1 MTHKAITL
9 DSGKFNEYLHHID
22 LKEFGTSK
30 ILSSFIAE
38 FDDFSLFLDSGSS
51 LEVNHALRYAKKNR
65 IHLSSVK
72 YLITTHHHFDHCG
85 GMWKLY
91 NEIKKYNPN
100 VKILTNN
107 KTKDLLNDYEY
118 HLNRAKRTFGK
129 FIGEMRP
136 IEDEG
141 FKIIKPSTNFNNGLK
156 SFDIID
162 KFNINGLEIKLAILN
177 TPGHTF
183 DHQCPIFIK
192 NDDIDFIFFGEAVGT
207 LYHSSKLITLPT
219 SMPIYFRYKD
229 YMETIENLKKIKP
242 STAGFGH
249 FGVVHGRDNVRNLL
263 LDNESIMKEFRS
275 DIIKYYQEKPETKYV
290 VKKVFQKMVL
300 RTDLYSGDKHPILQ
314 NIILGITYGMMMDLG
329 YRKE

>member
-1 MTHKAITL
+1 MTHKAITVE
-9 DSGKFNEYLHHID
+9 SGKFNEYLHHID
-22 LKEFGTSK
+22 LKEFGESK

-51 LEVNHALRYAKKNR
+51 LEVNRALRYATKNK
-65 IHLSSVK
+65 IQLSSVK

-107 KTKDLLNDYEY
+107 KTKDLLNNYEY

-177 TPGHTF
+177 TPGHTL